1 MWLQVW
7 NMGFPQGLYARKK
20 GMQLGLAA
28 QEELAGYRY
37 HAKRSSELFD
47 IFTDVFGP
55 EAQQARLKY
64 IVSSWA
70 FICK

>member
-1 MWLQVW
+1 MW
-7 NMGFPQGLYARKK
+7 NTGFAQGKYARAK
-20 GMQLGLAA
+20 GVELGLAGA
-28 QEELAGYRY
+28 DRPDIAGYRY
-37 HAKRSSELFD
+37 HAKRSAEIFD

-55 EAQQARLKY
+55 DVRQARLKY